1 MAPTTR
7 QPQGVAECGGPSP
20 HDLGRGTACCGV
32 GPVNVT
38 GREVLLAGEPV
49 LSLDAYAGA
58 GGGRGLEAARRLG
71 PDGVLDELEISG
83 LRGRGGGGFPTALK
97 WRSIVAGGSGA
108 GERFAVANGA
118 EGEPGTFKDR
128 YLMAH
133 NPYSMLEGLA
143 IAAVTVGARRSYV
156 AIKGSFTAVA
166 QRVTAALA
174 EMAEAGWLEGLEVA
188 VVAGP
193 EEYLFGEEKAL
204 LEVIEGEDPLPR
216 QFPPY
221 VYGLF
226 TTSPQIG
233 WSAGRTLERRDD
245 TGANPTLVNNIET
258 LAAVPSILAHG
269 GQWYRSMGTAE
280 SPGTIVCTV
289 SGDTQR
295 HGVGEFE
302 LGTPVAEIIEA
313 VGSGVGP
320 GRSVR
325 YVLSGVSN
333 PVLLGDA
340 VETAA
345 SYEALDAAGSGLG
358 TAGFMVF
365 DDRTDPVELAHA
377 VSRFLWIESCG
388 QCPACK
394 LGCEQVTTLLGEAT
408 RTRRLDLGV
417 ASARLSKVNDAAR
430 CYLPTQEQR
439 VVGSLLNEV
448 RSGVTGEH
456 RDLLV
461 APILDLDDGRFVV
474 AERHRDKRPDWT
486 YPQD

>member
-1 MAPTTR
+1 MSR
-7 QPQGVAECGGPSP
+7 RELLVAGDAV
-20 HDLGRGTACCGV
+20 H
-32 GPVNVT
+32 
-38 GREVLLAGEPV
+38 
-49 LSLDAYAGA
+49 SLDAYVAS
-58 GGGRGLEAARRLG
+58 GGGRGLEVARRLG
-71 PDGVLDELEISG
+71 AQGVLDELEISG

-97 WRSIVAGGSGA
+97 WRSIVAGGADA
-108 GERFAVANGA
+108 GERFVVANGA

-128 YLMAH
+128 SLLTH
-133 NPYSMLEGLA
+133 NPYSMLEGLL
-143 IAAVTVGARRSYV
+143 IAAAVVGARRGYIAV
-156 AIKGSFTAVA
+156 KGSFVAVA
-166 QRVTAALA
+166 ERVTAALG
-174 EMAEAGWLEGLEVA
+174 EMARAGWLEGLEIG

-216 QFPPY
+216 LFPPY

-233 WSAGRTLERRDD
+233 WSAGRSLEHRQDG
-245 TGANPTLVNNIET
+245 GANPTLVNNIET
-258 LAAVPSILAHG
+258 LATVPSILARG
-269 GQWYRSMGTAE
+269 GEWYRSMGTAE

-289 SGDTQR
+289 SGDTRR

-302 LGTPVAEIIEA
+302 LGTPVSEIIEA
-313 VGSGVGP
+313 VGGGVGA

-333 PVLLGDA
+333 PVLRGDA
-340 VETAA
+340 LGTAA
-345 SYEALDAAGSGLG
+345 TYEALEAAGSGLG
-358 TAGFMVF
+358 TAGFIVF

-394 LGCEQVTTLLGEAT
+394 LGCEQVTSLLEAAT
-408 RTRRLDLGV
+408 RTRQLDLGV
-417 ASARLSKVNDAAR
+417 TSARLSKVNDAAR

-439 VVGSLLNEV
+439 VVASLLAEV
-448 RSGVTGEH
+448 RAGVTGEH

-461 APILDLDDGRFVV
+461 APIVELADDRFVL

-486 YPQD
+486 YPPD